1 MDAVDVETF
10 FDGFGRPVSVL
21 GVWGKDD
28 EDGEEAY
35 DVEWVRGGGLMSCD
49 CVGWA
54 RWGCGWKSGAEGEV
68 YDRCGWGCACA
79 CEWKNEVVMFAFGLK
94 GD

>member
-1 MDAVDVETF
+1 M
-10 FDGFGRPVSVL
+10 
-21 GVWGKDD
+21 
-28 EDGEEAY
+28 
-35 DVEWVRGGGLMSCD
+35 MSCD

-68 YDRCGWGCACA
+68 YERCGWGCACA